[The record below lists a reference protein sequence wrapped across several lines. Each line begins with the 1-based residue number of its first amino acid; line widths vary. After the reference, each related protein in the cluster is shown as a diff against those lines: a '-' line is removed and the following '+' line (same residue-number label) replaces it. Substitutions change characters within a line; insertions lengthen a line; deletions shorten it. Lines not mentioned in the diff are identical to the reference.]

1 MTISGFTMV
10 RNATKLYFPIK
21 ESISSILP
29 MVDEFIVALGKGD
42 EDDTTEQ
49 EIQSLQS
56 DKIKIIHREWDSTLY
71 KNGKIFAHETNI
83 ALKECKGDWCFYL
96 QADEVIHENDLPIL
110 KKACAHFLEHKN
122 VDGFTLKYHHFF
134 GDYQHYLPIHGW
146 CRSEIRIVR
155 NNIGVYSYN
164 DANTFRKGNNEKL
177 NIIALDA
184 YVYHYGWVR
193 PPFLM
198 QKKKNV
204 QDSIHA
210 GQHEVVEKEEVFSYG
225 NLSKVPIFHGSHP
238 NVMQERI
245 ANLSWSKEL
254 SFNEVKLMR
263 PKMKHE
269 KVKYKVLSFFENKL
283 LGGKQL
289 FGYKNWNKLGKYVAQ
304 RE

>member
-29 MVDEFIVALGKGD
+29 IVDEFVVALGKGD
-42 EDDTTEQ
+42 NDDKTQ
-49 EIQSLQS
+49 EEILSLQS
-56 DKIKIIHREWDSTLY
+56 SKIKIIHREWDPVLY
-71 KNGKIFAHETNI
+71 KDGKIFAHETNV
-83 ALKECKGDWCFYL
+83 ALNECNGDWCFYL
-96 QADEVIHENDLPIL
+96 QADEVIHEDDLSYIQQ
-110 KKACAHFLEHKN
+110 ACQHFLNNKR

-146 CRSEIRIVR
+146 CRNEIRIIR
-155 NNIGVYSYN
+155 NRIGVYSYN

-177 NIIALDA
+177 NIIALNA

-193 PPFLM
+193 PPVLM

-210 GQHEVVEKEEVFSYG
+210 GNKEMVAKEEFFTYG
-225 NLSKVPIFHGSHP
+225 NLSKVPQYKGSHP
-238 NVMQERI
+238 KVMHERI
-245 ANLSWSKEL
+245 KNLFWNNEL
-254 SFNEVKLMR
+254 SFEKVRLLR

-269 KVKYKVLSFFENKL
+269 KLKYKLLSFFENKI

-289 FGYKNWNKLGKYVAQ
+289 FGYKNWKKVGRY
-304 RE
+304 

>member
-21 ESISSILP
+21 ESIASILP
-29 MVDEFIVALGKGD
+29 IVDEFVVALGKGD
-42 EDDTTEQ
+42 KDDTTEL
-49 EIQSLQS
+49 EIKSLRS
-56 DKIKIIHREWDSTLY
+56 DKIKIIYREWDSALY

-83 ALKECKGDWCFYL
+83 ALNECKGDWCFYL
-96 QADEVIHENDLPIL
+96 QADEVIHETDLPII
-110 KKACAHFLEHKN
+110 KKACEHFLGQKK

-177 NIIALDA
+177 NIIALRA

-210 GQHEVVEKEEVFSYG
+210 GNHEVVANGEVFTYG
-225 NLSKVPIFHGSHP
+225 NLSKVPVFHGSHP
-238 NVMQERI
+238 NVMKERI
-245 ANLSWSKEL
+245 ATLSWDKDL
-254 SFNEVKLMR
+254 SFNKVELKR

-269 KVKYKVLSFFENKL
+269 KLKYKVLSFFENKL
-283 LGGKQL
+283 FGGKQL
-289 FGYKNWNKLGKYVAQ
+289 FGYKNWKTLGFFGD
-304 RE
+304 